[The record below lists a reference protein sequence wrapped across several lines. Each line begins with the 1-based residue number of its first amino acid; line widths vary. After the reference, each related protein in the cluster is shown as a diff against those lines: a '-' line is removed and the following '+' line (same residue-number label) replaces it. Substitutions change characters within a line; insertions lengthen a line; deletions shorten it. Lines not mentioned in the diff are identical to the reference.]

1 MLRSLF
7 RVIKFGFM
15 NFWRNIW
22 MSFATTLIM
31 VLTLFM
37 ISLLIVLNLYGDL
50 IIENIKNKID
60 VTVFFQQDVSKAQID
75 ELQSALSNQS
85 DVEEVKY
92 TSKDEAL
99 KDFQQKHG
107 DNPLILSSISE
118 LEGNPLQDTLVIRA
132 KNLDKYN
139 EIKIFLDTDK
149 YKTIIS
155 KFTFDDNKEIINKVS
170 STLSIV
176 KKIGLGVSII
186 FCIIVVLVM
195 FNTIRMTIYTQKDE
209 ISIMRL
215 VGATNAFI
223 EIPFIIEGILYGIF
237 ASVISTL
244 ILYPIIIYTTPKINQ
259 FFQLVNVDASQV
271 IMKNLL
277 IIIAVQLLLGIFLGV
292 VSSAIA
298 IRKYLKV

>member
-31 VLTLFM
+31 VLTLFS

-75 ELQSALSNQS
+75 EVQSALSNMT

-99 KDFQQKHG
+99 KEFQEKHG
-107 DNPLILSSISE
+107 DNPLILSSIAE
-118 LEGNPLQDTLVIRA
+118 LEGNPLRDTLVIRA

-139 EIKIFLDTDK
+139 DIKIFLDNEK
-149 YKTIIS
+149 YQPIVE

-170 STLSIV
+170 STLSIA
-176 KKIGLGVSII
+176 KKIGIGVSVI

-223 EIPFIIEGILYGIF
+223 EIPFIIEGMLYGLF

-244 ILYPIIIYTTPKINQ
+244 ILYPIILYTTPKINE
-259 FFQLVNVDASQV
+259 FFQLVNVDANSV
-271 IMKNLL
+271 INKNLL

>member
-1 MLRSLF
+1 
-7 RVIKFGFM
+7 
-15 NFWRNIW
+15 
-22 MSFATTLIM
+22 M
-31 VLTLFM
+31 VLTLFS

-75 ELQSALSNQS
+75 EVQSALSNMT

-99 KDFQQKHG
+99 KEFQEKHG
-107 DNPLILSSISE
+107 DNPLILSSIAE
-118 LEGNPLQDTLVIRA
+118 LEGNPLRDTLVIRA

-139 EIKIFLDTDK
+139 DIKIFLDNEK
-149 YKTIIS
+149 YQPIVE

-170 STLSIV
+170 STLSIA
-176 KKIGLGVSII
+176 KKIGIGVSVI

-223 EIPFIIEGILYGIF
+223 EIPFIIEGMLYGLF

-244 ILYPIIIYTTPKINQ
+244 ILYPIILYTTPKINE
-259 FFQLVNVDASQV
+259 FFQLVNVDANSV
-271 IMKNLL
+271 INKNLL

>member
-31 VLTLFM
+31 VLTLFS
-37 ISLLIVLNLYGDL
+37 ISLLIILNLYGDL

-75 ELQSALSNQS
+75 EVQSSLSNMT
-85 DVEEVKY
+85 DVDEVKY

-99 KDFQQKHG
+99 KQFQEKHG
-107 DNPLILSSISE
+107 DNPLILSSITE
-118 LEGNPLQDTLVIRA
+118 LEGNPLRDTLVIRA

-139 EIKIFLDTDK
+139 DIKIFLDNEK
-149 YKTIIS
+149 YQPIVE

-170 STLSIV
+170 STLSIA
-176 KKIGLGVSII
+176 KKIGIGVSVI

-223 EIPFIIEGILYGIF
+223 EIPFIIEGMLYGLF

-244 ILYPIIIYTTPKINQ
+244 ILYPIILYTTPKINE
-259 FFQLVNVDASQV
+259 FFQLVNVDAASV
-271 IMKNLL
+271 INKNLL